1 MTSSRP
7 AEKNAQKGAPSG
19 APPPVVLLVGTE
31 QTLRDRALAELRSA
45 VLEGKPGDFDEDR
58 YDLATGGL
66 DPARIAGAAR
76 TLPVLA
82 PRRFVL
88 VRGLEEKRAAKF
100 LEDVLP
106 AYLESPSPT
115 TCLVLLADKVDK
127 RLKWVKRISELGQLR
142 ECVGPSRPAD
152 VRTWIEERIQ
162 AAGKRPGTGAAH
174 ALFEAVGADLDRL
187 ASEIAKLVL
196 FAGARDQIRSEDVAE
211 LTADL
216 RELALYELTDAVG
229 NRRREEALRT
239 LVRLLGQ
246 GEAPL
251 AILAALANHFRM
263 LLRAADCDP
272 LAARQ
277 VQQKLGIHPFRAE
290 KLVEQLRRFDG
301 TRLLR
306 CLDAIR
312 RTDEALKG
320 AIPLAPERSIE
331 QLVLAVCA

>member
-7 AEKNAQKGAPSG
+7 AEGKAHPGPT
-19 APPPVVLLVGTE
+19 PLVVLLVGSE
-31 QTLRDRALAELRSA
+31 QTLRDRALAQLRAA
-45 VLEGKPGDFDEDR
+45 VLDGKPGDFDEDR
-58 YDLATGGL
+58 YDLASGGL

-82 PRRFVL
+82 PRRLVL

-100 LEDVLP
+100 VEEVLP
-106 AYLESPSPT
+106 AYLENPSPT
-115 TCLVLLADKVDK
+115 TTLVLVADKVDK
-127 RLKWVKRISELGQLR
+127 RLRWVKRIAEIGELR
-142 ECVGPSRPAD
+142 EYAAPSRPAE
-152 VRTWIEERIQ
+152 VKSWIEERIQ
-162 AAGKRPGTGAAH
+162 AAGKRPGPGASA

-187 ASEIAKLVL
+187 ASEIAKLAL
-196 FAGARDQIRSEDVAE
+196 FAGARGEIRSEDVAE

-263 LLRAADCDP
+263 LLRAADCQP

-290 KLVEQLRRFDG
+290 KLVEQLRRFDPP
-301 TRLLR
+301 RLLR

>member
-1 MTSSRP
+1 
-7 AEKNAQKGAPSG
+7 
-19 APPPVVLLVGTE
+19 VLLVGTE
-31 QTLRDRALAELRSA
+31 QTLRDRALAELRAA
-45 VLEGKPGDFDEDR
+45 VLQGQPGDFDEDR
-58 YDLATGGL
+58 YDLATSGL

-82 PRRFVL
+82 PRRLVL
-88 VRGLEEKRAAKF
+88 VRGLEERRAARF
-100 LEDVLP
+100 VDEVLP
-106 AYLESPSPT
+106 AYLERPSET
-115 TCLVLLADKVDK
+115 TCLILDAGKVDK
-127 RLKWVKRISELGQLR
+127 RLRWVKRIAELGEVR
-142 ECVGPSRPAD
+142 TCSAPTRPAEL
-152 VRTWIEERIQ
+152 RSWIEERIE
-162 AAGKRPGTGAAH
+162 AIGKRPGPGAAA

-187 ASEIAKLVL
+187 ASEIEKLAL
-196 FAGARDQIRSEDVAE
+196 YAGDREQIRSEDVAE

-216 RELALYELTDAVG
+216 RELALYEITDAVG
-229 NRRREEALRT
+229 NRRREDALRT

-263 LLRAADCDP
+263 LLRASDCEP

-290 KLVEQLRRFDG
+290 KLVEQLRRFDVP
-301 TRLLR
+301 RLLR
-306 CLDAIR
+306 CLDAVR

-320 AIPLAPERSIE
+320 GVPLAPERSIE